1 MNRETKRIQELVR
14 EVKNLEKE
22 MNVSK
27 VALESRLQKSRLKN
41 LRSYGSD
48 EK

>member
-1 MNRETKRIQELVR
+1 MSKETKRIQELVR
-14 EVKNLEKE
+14 EVKHLERG

-27 VALESRLQKSRLKN
+27 VALESRLQRSRDLQEK
-41 LRSYGSD
+41 RSG